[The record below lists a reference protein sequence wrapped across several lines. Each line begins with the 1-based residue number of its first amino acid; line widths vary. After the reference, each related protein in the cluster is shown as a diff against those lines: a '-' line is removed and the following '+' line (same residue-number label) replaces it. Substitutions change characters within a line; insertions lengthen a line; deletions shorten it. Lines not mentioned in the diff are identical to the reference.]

1 MKNSGI
7 KSSRKKNEF
16 YRQLTFGLMVIPG
29 TALYTAFFIAP
40 ILWGIYFSFT
50 NYNGIARTYR
60 FTGLKNF
67 TDSFKNPRFMGAFSF
82 TLRYAATVT
91 LSIVVLSL
99 IIALV
104 LNRRLKFRGFFRS
117 VFFLPAILSGLTVG
131 LIFNELYA
139 RALPFL
145 GQALNIGPLGSNV
158 LSHSNTAFWGVAFIH
173 TWGGLAIPTVLFLA
187 GLQVIPGELLEAA
200 EIDGAGNWQRFRY
213 ITIPFILPIFSVVM
227 VLVIKGGLT
236 VFDIIMATTGGGPAG
251 STESL
256 ALLIYN
262 HGYAERKF
270 SMAIAES
277 LMMAVMICVI
287 SFIQISWSNK
297 YKVYK

>member
-1 MKNSGI
+1 MKNTGI

-16 YRQLTFGLMVIPG
+16 YRQLTFGFMVIPG
-29 TALYTAFFIAP
+29 TALYIAFFIAP

-50 NYNGIARTYR
+50 NYNGIARSYR
-60 FTGLKNF
+60 FIGLRNF
-67 TDSFKNPRFMGAFSF
+67 IDSFKNTRFLGAFSF
-82 TLRYAATVT
+82 TLRYAFTVT
-91 LSIVVLSL
+91 VFVVALSL

-104 LNRRLKFRGFFRS
+104 LNRELKFRGFFRS

-139 RALPFL
+139 RALPSL
-145 GQALNIGPLGSNV
+145 GRLLNIAFLSNNM

-200 EIDGAGNWQRFRY
+200 EIDGAGKWQRFKY
-213 ITIPFILPIFSVVM
+213 ITVPFILPIFSVVM

-236 VFDIIMATTGGGPAG
+236 VFDIIMATTTGGPAG

-277 LMMAVMICVI
+277 LMMAIMICLI

-297 YKVYK
+297 RKVYR

>member
-1 MKNSGI
+1 MKNTGT

-29 TALYTAFFIAP
+29 TALYIAFFIAP

-50 NYNGIARTYR
+50 NYNGIARSYR

-82 TLRYAATVT
+82 TLRYALTV
-91 LSIVVLSL
+91 SVSVVALSL

-104 LNRRLKFRGFFRS
+104 LNRELKFRGVFRS

-139 RALPFL
+139 RALPVL
-145 GQALNIGPLGSNV
+145 GNLLNIAFLGSNV
-158 LSHSNTAFWGVAFIH
+158 LSRGNTAFWGVAFIH

-200 EIDGAGNWQRFRY
+200 EIDGAGKWQRFKY
-213 ITIPFILPIFSVVM
+213 ITVPFILPIFSVVM
-227 VLVIKGGLT
+227 VLVIKGALT
-236 VFDIIMATTGGGPAG
+236 VFDIIMATTLGGPAG

-277 LMMAVMICVI
+277 LMMAIMICLI

-297 YKVYK
+297 HKVYK